1 MAASRGSWRENF
13 AAASAR
19 VAVVVSQLVAA
30 TLLSHGCATASEEF
44 PPPAYSAK
52 EIRATVVDG
61 ATGQPLEDVVVVARW
76 VLRRMYG
83 DGPQLHIAETVTD
96 RQGTFLI
103 PAWGPKPRPAL
114 MALTHKSPQLL
125 LFKHGYVPLELDS
138 GESKEEF
145 AKRFPNYRNMKSSE
159 IKLWMT
165 ITKGYPNRAM
175 QEAFWDGLTI
185 QLEPFRGTE
194 ERWFELLRS
203 FFSSSRHDDARQIPR
218 LSAAVYAE
226 RTYFN
231 LSGFS
236 PYKRGEVEGFFESI
250 KRGQR

>member
-1 MAASRGSWRENF
+1 MAASRGSWRESVV
-13 AAASAR
+13 AASAR
-19 VAVVVSQLVAA
+19 VAVMVSQLVAS
-30 TLLSHGCATASEEF
+30 TLFSHGCATASDEF

-61 ATGQPLEDVVVVARW
+61 ATRQPLEDVVVVARW

-96 RQGTFLI
+96 RQGKFLI

-114 MALTHKSPQLL
+114 MVLTDKSPQLL
-125 LFKHGYVPLELDS
+125 LFKHGYVPAGLRS

-145 AKRFPNYRNMKSSE
+145 AGRFPDYRNMRSTE
-159 IKLWMT
+159 IGLWM
-165 ITKGYPNRAM
+165 KFEGYPNRAV

-203 FFSSSRHDDARQIPR
+203 FLPSPLRDDARQIHR
-218 LSAAVYAE
+218 LSAAIYAE

-231 LSGFS
+231 LNGLS
-236 PYKRGEVEGFFESI
+236 PYRRSEVEGFFDSI